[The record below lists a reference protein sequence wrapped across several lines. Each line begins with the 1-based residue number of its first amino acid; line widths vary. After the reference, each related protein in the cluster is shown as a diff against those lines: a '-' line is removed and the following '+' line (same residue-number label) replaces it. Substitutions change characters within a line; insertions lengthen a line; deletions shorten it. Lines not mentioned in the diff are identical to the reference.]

1 MSMHKGL
8 LGQSHGGSSVTP
20 GFDRIPVVH
29 MPANVPQSDITLGDY
44 ITRKQQQVAFEDV
57 AQEKKLTFDEW
68 WSQYAPRHFSL
79 DDADS
84 VKVYYQHGWEMGQ
97 ENK

>member
-1 MSMHKGL
+1 MSIHKGL

-44 ITRKQQQVAFEDV
+44 ITRKQQQVAFEAV
-57 AQEKKLTFDEW
+57 AAEKKLTFDEW
-68 WSQYAPRHFSL
+68 YKINWKQCKTGTFDFHETLKLVWNA
-79 DDADS
+79 A
-84 VKVYYQHGWEMGQ
+84 Q

>member
-44 ITRKQQQVAFEDV
+44 ITRKQQQIAFEDV
-57 AQEKKLTFDEW
+57 AQVSRIINNNIWKE
-68 WSQYAPRHFSL
+68 S
-79 DDADS
+79 
-84 VKVYYQHGWEMGQ
+84 
-97 ENK
+97 